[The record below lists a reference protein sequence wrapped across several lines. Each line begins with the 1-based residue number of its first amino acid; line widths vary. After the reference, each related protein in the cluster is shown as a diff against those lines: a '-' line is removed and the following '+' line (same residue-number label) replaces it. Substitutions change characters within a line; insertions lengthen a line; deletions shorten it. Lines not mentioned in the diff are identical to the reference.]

1 MSNAPAQATKPTTLV
16 TPLATVFGFVNITKP
31 DTKYKPEGEFK
42 IRVKVPKEAAQDL
55 YESLAQQA
63 EAKLAEVVKR
73 AKTDAKFKATLK
85 GKAPKAADLP
95 FYEDDEGNYVFTFK
109 SKASF
114 ISKKPGSEGE
124 TINRTIP
131 VWQGNKRLRPEDIPK
146 FGEGSTVKV
155 SFVAADFFT
164 AAVGAGITLR
174 LEAVKLIKAVEYTG
188 GGSNPFG
195 DEDGE
200 SDYQESEA
208 PGNAFG
214 DDDDGDGGTASEDVD
229 F

>member
-1 MSNAPAQATKPTTLV
+1 MSNAPAQADRPTTRV
-16 TPLATVFGFVNITKP
+16 TPLATVFGFVNVTKP
-31 DTKYKPEGEFK
+31 DTKYKAEGEYK
-42 IRVKVPKEAAQDL
+42 IRVKIPKEAVQDL
-55 YESLAQQA
+55 YEELAALA
-63 EAKLAEVVKR
+63 EAKLAQTIER
-73 AKTDAKFKATLK
+73 AKKDPKFKASLK

-95 FYEDDEGNYVFTFK
+95 FYEDDEDGTYVFTFK

-124 TINRTIP
+124 TVNRTIP
-131 VWQGNKRLRPEDIPK
+131 IWQGNKRLKPEEVPK
-146 FGEGSTVKV
+146 FGEGSKVRV

-174 LEAVKLIKAVEYTG
+174 LEAVKLIQAVEYTG

-195 DEDGE
+195 DDDG
-200 SDYQESEA
+200 DYQESTG
-208 PGNAFG
+208 GNESFP
-214 DDDDGDGGTASEDVD
+214 DDDGSAEDSE

>member
-1 MSNAPAQATKPTTLV
+1 MSNAPAQADKPTTLV
-16 TPLATVFGFVNITKP
+16 TPLATVFGFVNVTKP
-31 DTKYKPEGEFK
+31 DTKYKPEGEYK

-55 YESLAQQA
+55 YEKLAAQA
-63 EAKLAEVVKR
+63 ERKLEETIAR
-73 AKTDAKFKATLK
+73 AKKDAKFKASLK

-95 FYEDDEGNYVFTFK
+95 FYEDEEDGTYVFTFK

-114 ISKKPGSEGE
+114 VSKKPGSEGE
-124 TINRTIP
+124 TINRTVPI
-131 VWQGNKRLRPEDIPK
+131 WQGNKRLKPEEVPK
-146 FGEGSTVKV
+146 FGEGSQVRV

-195 DEDGE
+195 DEDEG
-200 SDYQESEA
+200 DYQEST
-208 PGNAFG
+208 GNEFG
-214 DDDDGDGGTASEDVD
+214 DDEGGVD
-229 F
+229 TEF

>member
-1 MSNAPAQATKPTTLV
+1 MSNAPAQADRPTTRV
-16 TPLATVFGFVNITKP
+16 TPLATVFGFVNVTKP
-31 DTKYKPEGEFK
+31 DTKYKAEGEYK
-42 IRVKVPKEAAQDL
+42 IRVKVPKEAAQGL
-55 YESLAQQA
+55 YEELAALA
-63 EAKLAEVVKR
+63 EAKLEQTIQR
-73 AKTDAKFKATLK
+73 AKKDPKFKASLK

-95 FYEDDEGNYVFTFK
+95 FYEDEEDGTYVFTFK

-114 ISKKPGSEGE
+114 TSKKPGSEGE

-131 VWQGNKRLRPEDIPK
+131 IWQGNKRLKPEEVPK

-195 DEDGE
+195 DDEDEG
-200 SDYQESEA
+200 DYQEST
-208 PGNAFG
+208 GNEFG
-214 DDDDGDGGTASEDVD
+214 DDDGNAEDSE

>member
-55 YESLAQQA
+55 YENLAAMA
-63 EAKLAEVVKR
+63 EKKLEDTIKR
-73 AKTDAKFKATLK
+73 AKTDAKFKASLK

-95 FYEDDEGNYVFTFK
+95 FYEDDEGNYIFTFK

-114 ISKKPGSEGE
+114 VSKKPGSEGE

-174 LEAVKLIKAVEYTG
+174 LEAVKLIKAVEYVG

-195 DEDGE
+195 DDEDGG
-200 SDYQESEA
+200 DYQESSSE
-208 PGNAFG
+208 NAFG
-214 DDDDGDGGTASEDVD
+214 DEDGSADDTE

>member
-1 MSNAPAQATKPTTLV
+1 MSNVAQATKPTTEV
-16 TPLATVFGFVNITKP
+16 TPKATVFGFVNITKP
-31 DTKYKPEGEFK
+31 DTKYKAEGEFK
-42 IRVKVPKEAAQDL
+42 IRVKIPKEDAQGMYEDLAAR
-55 YESLAQQA
+55 A
-63 EAKLAEVVKR
+63 EKKLEETLKR
-73 AKTDAKFKATLK
+73 AKTDAKFKASLK

-114 ISKKPGSEGE
+114 VSKKPGSEGE

-131 VWQGNKRLRPEDIPK
+131 VWQGSKRLKADEIPK

-155 SFVAADFFT
+155 SYQVADFFT
-164 AAVGAGITLR
+164 AAVGAGVTLR

-195 DEDGE
+195 DDEDGE
-200 SDYQESEA
+200 DYQESSQES
-208 PGNAFG
+208 FG
-214 DDDDGDGGTASEDVD
+214 DEGEASEDEE

>member
-1 MSNAPAQATKPTTLV
+1 MSNAPAQADKPTTLV
-16 TPLATVFGFVNITKP
+16 TPLATVFGFVNVTKP
-31 DTKYKPEGEFK
+31 DTKYKPEGEYK

-55 YESLAQQA
+55 YE
-63 EAKLAEVVKR
+63 KLAAMAEKKLEETIAR
-73 AKTDAKFKATLK
+73 AKKDPKFKASLK

-95 FYEDDEGNYVFTFK
+95 FYEDDEDGTYIFTFK

-114 ISKKPGSEGE
+114 VSKKPGSEGE
-124 TINRTIP
+124 TIHRTVPI
-131 VWQGNKRLRPEDIPK
+131 WQGNKRLKADEIPK
-146 FGEGSTVKV
+146 FGEGSQVKV

-195 DEDGE
+195 DDDGE
-200 SDYQESEA
+200 SDYQESTGSE
-208 PGNAFG
+208 FG
-214 DDDDGDGGTASEDVD
+214 DDDGDTDTE